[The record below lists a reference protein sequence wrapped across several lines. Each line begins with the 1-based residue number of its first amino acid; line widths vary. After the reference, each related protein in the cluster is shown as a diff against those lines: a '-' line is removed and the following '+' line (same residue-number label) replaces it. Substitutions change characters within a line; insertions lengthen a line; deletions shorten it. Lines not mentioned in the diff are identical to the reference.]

1 MWGMAGVDFKALR
14 EAELLGRGHHGP
26 NDPRE
31 RGPGPA
37 VTLLQLGSDML
48 LRHSNANL
56 GHKRTK
62 NFQPK
67 LPPWQ

>member
-1 MWGMAGVDFKALR
+1 MWGMVGVDFKALR

-37 VTLLQLGSDML
+37 VTLLQL
-48 LRHSNANL
+48 
-56 GHKRTK
+56 
-62 NFQPK
+62 
-67 LPPWQ
+67 

>member
-14 EAELLGRGHHGP
+14 EAELLGRGHHRP

-37 VTLLQLGSDML
+37 VTLLQQKEETG
-48 LRHSNANL
+48 
-56 GHKRTK
+56 K
-62 NFQPK
+62 
-67 LPPWQ
+67 